1 MTSEDFSPHYKP
13 FLWKMKMIEYITN
26 LAKIISVRPYPLLFA
41 TISGSHLYGFPS
53 ADSDFDLRG
62 VHILSLPEVVG
73 LITGEETIEVSE
85 IRDELELDLVTHDI
99 KKFFDLLLR
108 RNGYVLEQLY
118 SPLIV
123 YTTPEHQ
130 ELKAIAFNSITKHH
144 SHHYL
149 GFAQNQWKLFEKEQ
163 PRRVKPLLYVFR
175 VLLTGIHL
183 MQTGEVEAN
192 LVKLNEKF
200 QLSYIPDLIAR
211 KLGGDEKS
219 VLEDADIEFYRQECD
234 RLIKLLEEA
243 SITSHLPSNS
253 DAKVALNELLIKV
266 RMASIAVDS

>member
-1 MTSEDFSPHYKP
+1 
-13 FLWKMKMIEYITN
+13 MIEYISN
-26 LAKIISVRPYPLLFA
+26 LANIISIRPYPLLFA
-41 TISGSHLYGFPS
+41 TISGSHLYGFHSP
-53 ADSDFDLRG
+53 DSDFDLRG
-62 VHILSLPEVVG
+62 VHILPLPEVIG
-73 LITGEETIEVSE
+73 LISGEETIEFSE
-85 IRDELELDLVTHDI
+85 IREGLELDLVTHDI

-123 YTTPEHQ
+123 YTTPEHE
-130 ELKAIAFNSITKHH
+130 ELKAIASNCITKHH

-149 GFAQNQWKLFEKEQ
+149 GFAHNQWKLFEKEQ

-183 MQTGEVEAN
+183 MQTGEIEAN

-211 KLGGDEKS
+211 KLEGEEKS

-234 RLIKLLEEA
+234 RLVNLLEEA
-243 SITSHLPSNS
+243 SSTSHLPSNP

-266 RMASIAVDS
+266 RMASV